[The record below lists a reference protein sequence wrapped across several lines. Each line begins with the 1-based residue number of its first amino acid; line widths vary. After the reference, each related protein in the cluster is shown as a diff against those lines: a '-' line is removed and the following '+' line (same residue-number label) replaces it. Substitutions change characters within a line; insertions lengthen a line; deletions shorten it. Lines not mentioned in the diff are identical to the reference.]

1 MSRVLSVEG
10 CSAWILRSF
19 KALPGVLCTRRR
31 VRFQQSGAIFCHFRR
46 GTKMPRDD
54 CAAISLPRVNL
65 SHAFCLM
72 RRGQHLQGAAFHLQP
87 LPCCVCSWLG
97 HEVWDACKCSTAPG
111 LSAVLVV
118 LMLTNGAV
126 QYLVGKLA

>member
-1 MSRVLSVEG
+1 
-10 CSAWILRSF
+10 
-19 KALPGVLCTRRR
+19 
-31 VRFQQSGAIFCHFRR
+31 
-46 GTKMPRDD
+46 MPRDD

-65 SHAFCLM
+65 SHAFCLT
-72 RRGQHLQGAAFHLQP
+72 RRGQHLQRAAFHLQP
-87 LPCCVCSWLG
+87 LPWLG

-126 QYLVGKLA
+126 RYLVGKLA